1 MLVYYLTLWYCCAM
15 NQFIV
20 KNKLVVTV
28 ITGLI
33 ALIGFSAYIV
43 TSNVREM
50 PSEAQV
56 QSSTTGYSGLAVFDS
71 PDLSTPDNQT
81 TSEPDTPTTT
91 VTVQKDIQRP
101 QNAPESTYQPPAT
114 SNEEFP
120 KIDRSAYIQA
130 CNDSKEASIAYNRS
144 LYDAEKVNHT
154 RKLEQIGTE
163 WRSRGMGFSGG
174 YEQAKQ
180 NEITR
185 HNNALAAL
193 DAQLAQLKTKVCA

>member
-1 MLVYYLTLWYCCAM
+1 M
-15 NQFIV
+15 NQFII

-43 TSNVREM
+43 TSNVLEM

-56 QSSTTGYSGLAVFDS
+56 QSSTTGYSGLTVSDS
-71 PDLSTPDNQT
+71 PSSTSSQQESTPEPNTPVT
-81 TSEPDTPTTT
+81 TPVVIS
-91 VTVQKDIQRP
+91 QMDIQEP
-101 QNAPESTYQPPAT
+101 QDAPESTYQPPT
-114 SNEEFP
+114 THNEELP

-130 CNDSKEASIAYNRS
+130 CNASKDADIDYNRA
-144 LYDAEKVNHT
+144 LYNAEKANHT